1 MKIEVSVGEIVD
13 KLSILSIKKQNII
26 EESKLNNVIKEY
38 EYLKNIV
45 FNNLKIEQQDFD
57 EMIQVNSKL
66 WKIEDS
72 LREKEKEKIFDEKF
86 IELARS
92 VYYTNDERASI
103 KKRINT
109 KYGSDFFEEKSYSQ
123 YQ

>member
-1 MKIEVSVGEIVD
+1 
-13 KLSILSIKKQNII
+13 
-26 EESKLNNVIKEY
+26 
-38 EYLKNIV
+38 
-45 FNNLKIEQQDFD
+45 LKIEQQDFD